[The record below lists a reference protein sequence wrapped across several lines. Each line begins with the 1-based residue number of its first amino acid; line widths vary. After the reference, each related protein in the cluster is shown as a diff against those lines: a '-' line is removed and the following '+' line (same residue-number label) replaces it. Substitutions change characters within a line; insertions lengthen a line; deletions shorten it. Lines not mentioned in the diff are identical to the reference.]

1 MLVSKFNLMRATVS
15 FVAVGMLI
23 LLGIVGLSYWMLD
36 RTGQSTEELIATRDM
51 RSRLVDLLSVVQDA
65 ETGQRGFL
73 LTGEDRYLTPYTV
86 AVRATDEKFDALRRA
101 LARQPDSEQF
111 LSDLKSALDD
121 KLGELSQTVELRNGG
136 KIDEAMALVRSDRG
150 KDLMD
155 RIRSL
160 IGGRREMVEARLN
173 RAVIAQ
179 RDNALTLQRSIIAG
193 GILILL
199 AGAGAAW
206 TLTRYTRELVHARSE
221 LEVLNF
227 GLEERVKERTAD
239 LERANEEVQRFA
251 YIVSHDLRAPLVNV
265 MGFTTELKA
274 SLEPLQEIV
283 NDPVVQ
289 ELPRIAEAKAAVET
303 DIPEALSFIKTSTKK
318 MDGLINAILKLSRE
332 GRRVL
337 NPERVDLEALF
348 AGIEGSVQ
356 HQLQESDGSLVVET
370 ALPTIVGDKLSLEQ
384 VFGNLIDNALKYQAA
399 DRPPVVKIRVRPQSD
414 SMVMIEVED
423 NGRGIAEQDHTRVFD
438 LFRRAGKQDKPGEG
452 IGLAH
457 VQALVRRMGGQ
468 ITLASELGKGTT
480 FRVRIPRNLRFVLE
494 RLGEFR
500 G

>member
-1 MLVSKFNLMRATVS
+1 MRATAS

-36 RTGQSTEELIATRDM
+36 RTGNSTEELIATRDM
-51 RSRLVDLLSVVQDA
+51 RSKLIDLLSVVQDA
-65 ETGQRGFL
+65 ETGQRGYL
-73 LTGEDRYLTPYTV
+73 LTSEDRYLKPYTE
-86 AVRATDEKFDALRRA
+86 AVRQTDEKFAALRRSLGKQA
-101 LARQPDSEQF
+101 DAEQY
-111 LSDLKSALDD
+111 LTDLRSALSD
-121 KLGELSQTVELRNGG
+121 KLGELSRTVELKKEG
-136 KIDEAMALVRSDRG
+136 KLDEAMALVRSDRG

-155 RIRSL
+155 RIRAL
-160 IGGRREMVEARLN
+160 IGDRRKRVEARLDE
-173 RAVIAQ
+173 AAIAQ

-283 NDPVVQ
+283 DDPVVQ

-337 NPERVDLEALF
+337 NPERVDLQTLF
-348 AGIEGSVQ
+348 EGIEGSVQ
-356 HQLQESDGSLVVET
+356 HQLQESDGSLIVEN
-370 ALPTIVGDKLSLEQ
+370 ALPVIVGDKLSLEQ
-384 VFGNLIDNALKYQAA
+384 VFGNLVDNAIKYQAPE
-399 DRPPVVKIRVRPQSD
+399 RPPVVKVRARPQGPN
-414 SMVMIEVED
+414 MVMIEIED
-423 NGRGIAEQDHTRVFD
+423 NGRGIADQDHTRVFD

-468 ITLASELGKGTT
+468 ITLTSELGKGTT
-480 FRVRIPRNLRFVLE
+480 FRVRIPRNLQLVLE
-494 RLGEFR
+494 RLGELR